1 MTASRSQA
9 LVLGVIAAL
18 IAGLLFASGFL
29 VRIATEPAA
38 EAPAQAGA
46 AGSGEPLDYNLLG
59 EIVDIIEREYVQP
72 ELVDEQLLYD
82 GAIQG
87 IFTSLADPHSTYL
100 DPQTFAISRDD
111 FSGAFSGI
119 GASVAREGEFVI
131 IVAPIPETP
140 AERAGIVAGDI
151 ILAVDGEDAHGWS
164 VQQAVARIRGPIGT
178 TVELHLRHA
187 DGTEETFTIER
198 DEIPQES
205 VTLTPPTGTLQDANG
220 EAVTDIGY
228 VYIRSFTRRT
238 PQELTGLL
246 QPQLDAGIR
255 ALIIDVRSNPGGL
268 LLETAQVADMFL
280 DDDII
285 LVQANR
291 DGSEQEFVGADGQIT
306 EIPIV
311 ILQDE
316 FSASGSEV
324 LAAALQEN
332 DRATVVGANSFG
344 KGTVNNVFPLDNGG
358 AVYVSIA
365 RWLTPD
371 RNQIEGAGITPDIEV
386 RPTPD
391 EIEARQDV
399 ALYRALDVLRGQ
411 LGIPAVAAQ

>member
-1 MTASRSQA
+1 MKAVRNQS
-9 LVLGVIAAL
+9 LLLGVIAVL

-29 VRIATEPAA
+29 VRLVTEPANNT
-38 EAPAQAGA
+38 PAA
-46 AGSGEPLDYNLLG
+46 ASSAAREDLDYELLD
-59 EIVDIIEREYVQP
+59 EIVDILEREFVEP
-72 ELVDEQLLYD
+72 ERVDERLLYD

-87 IFTSLADPHSTYL
+87 IFTSLGDPHSTYL
-100 DPQTFAISRDD
+100 DPETFAISRDD

-119 GASVAREGEFVI
+119 GASVAREGEYVI
-131 IVAPIPETP
+131 IVAPIPDTP
-140 AERAGIVAGDI
+140 ADRAGIVAGDV
-151 ILAVDGEDAHGWS
+151 ILAVDGEDARGWS

-178 TVELHLRHA
+178 TVNLTLRRS
-187 DGTEETFTIER
+187 DGTEETFDLER
-198 DEIPQES
+198 DEIPQDS
-205 VTLTPPTGTLQDANG
+205 VTAAPPTGALQDASG
-220 EAVTDIGY
+220 APVSDIGY

-238 PQELTGLL
+238 PQELTDLL
-246 QPQLDAGIR
+246 QPQLDAGVR
-255 ALIIDVRSNPGGL
+255 ALIIDVRTNPGGL

-280 DDDII
+280 NDGII
-285 LVQANR
+285 LVQSNR
-291 DGSEQEFVGADGQIT
+291 DGSEQEFVASDGAIT

-311 ILQDE
+311 VLQDE

-332 DRATVVGANSFG
+332 DRATVIGSKSFG

-391 EIEARQDV
+391 EIEAGDDV
-399 ALYRALDVLRGQ
+399 ALYRAVELLRGE
-411 LGIPAVAAQ
+411 LAAVAAP